1 MPSAVL
7 KRKNIIMQVEYRNCR
22 LCGAPL
28 IGATERETEKL
39 HKRGACLPLCVTPS
53 EERSMSGKRGG
64 TKRAQFLKE
73 HTPLRHG
80 EPPTRL
86 PISKDEAMEARM
98 DAIVEADKRQRGVA
112 IDRDV
117 IQNDR
122 IVVRLRGAR
131 RVG

>member
-1 MPSAVL
+1 
-7 KRKNIIMQVEYRNCR
+7 MQKVRIKQITNGTVSYRNCTR
-22 LCGAPL
+22 CGAPL
-28 IGATERETEKL
+28 IADSVEKTKMLHERGT
-39 HKRGACLPLCVTPS
+39 CQPLCKSTTQARS
-53 EERSMSGKRGG
+53 ESGRRGG

-80 EPPTRL
+80 EAPTRL
-86 PISKDEAMEARM
+86 PISKDDAMDARM
-98 DAIVEADKRQRGVA
+98 DAIVEADKQRRGVA

-122 IVVRLRGAR
+122 IVIRLRGAR